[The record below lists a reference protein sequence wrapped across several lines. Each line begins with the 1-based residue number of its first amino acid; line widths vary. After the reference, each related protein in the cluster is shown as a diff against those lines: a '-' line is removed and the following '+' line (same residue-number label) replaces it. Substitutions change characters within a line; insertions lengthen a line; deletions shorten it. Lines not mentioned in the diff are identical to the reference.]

1 MNQAN
6 SIQTPPPPICCT
18 PPVATFRLCALLTAC
33 GAAWADSPPAPI
45 ELPTIQ
51 VIGTAPLPGVERP
64 LNQIPSN
71 IRHLGAKSLDDAQ
84 DVSLTDALATRLP
97 GVNLNETQ
105 GNPFQAD
112 LNYRGFTASPL
123 LGTAQGLSVYVDG
136 VRANTPFGDTVNWD
150 MIPQVALDSLT
161 VIPGSNPLFGLNTLG
176 GAIAIATKD
185 GFRFRGSAAE
195 AKVGSFGRK
204 SLEVEHGGNNG
215 TLGYYVAAS
224 KYREDGWRDYSQSDV
239 QQFFGKISWRD
250 ASTELDLSLSHGDAE
265 LTGNGLLPTSMLRQK
280 REQIFTHPDTTW
292 NNQTQLTLSAS
303 HWLDDTSRLSG
314 NLYYRTSKTR
324 TLNGDGNDE
333 FENGPN
339 DLAAGGTG
347 LNIDSAANNRTRT
360 QQESWGMAGQWS
372 QVTGDHQ
379 YALGASLDLA
389 SANFRQS
396 EQIGFLDA
404 SRGVVP
410 TDDEELENKLSG
422 RTRTASI
429 YFTDTW
435 ALTPALHLTAAA
447 RYNHTR
453 IQNTD
458 KLNATAPNLD
468 ADYTYKKLNP
478 ALGLTWQAAPAL
490 TLFGGFNQGN
500 RAPTPIE
507 LGCADPANP
516 CSLPNSMAADPYLK
530 QVVARTL
537 EVGARGRLLGNVGW
551 SAALY
556 RTNNIDDILFIGTS
570 TSQGYFTNF
579 GKTRRDGFELAFDGK
594 AGSVDWQVSYG
605 WIKAT
610 FQDSACLLAE
620 NNSSRGTAAACT
632 ASGQDDEILVK
643 SGDRLPGI
651 PEHSLKLGLRWH
663 AAPGWRLGADVVA
676 FSSQY
681 LRGNENNQ
689 HQAGTSTDALGSS
702 RNFENSGKTAGY
714 AVLNLKADYQ
724 LAREWSLFGSVNNV
738 FDKHYATGG
747 ALAENPFDGSGAF
760 VPDSDQW
767 RRESFVAPGAPRSF
781 WLGVR
786 YRLPG

>member
-1 MNQAN
+1 MKTKRHAAGRLTGK
-6 SIQTPPPPICCT
+6 STLS
-18 PPVATFRLCALLTAC
+18 LCAALSAC
-33 GAAWADSPPAPI
+33 SAAWADSPSAPP
-45 ELPTIQ
+45 ELPTVH

-64 LNQIPSN
+64 LSQIPSN

-123 LGTAQGLSVYVDG
+123 LGTAQGLSVYIDG

-185 GFRFRGSAAE
+185 GFRYRGSEVE

-215 TLGYYVAAS
+215 SLGYYVAAS
-224 KYREDGWRDYSQSDV
+224 KYREDGWREYSQSDV
-239 QQFFGKISWRD
+239 QQFFGKLSWRD
-250 ASTELDLSLSHGDAE
+250 AKTELDLSLSHADAE
-265 LTGNGLLPTSMLRQK
+265 LTGNGLLPISMLRQK

-292 NNQTQLTLSAS
+292 NTQTQITLAAS
-303 HWLDDTSRLSG
+303 HWLTDSSRLSG
-314 NLYYRTSKTR
+314 NLYYRTNKTR

-333 FENGPN
+333 FEDGPH
-339 DLAAGGTG
+339 DLAAAGDG
-347 LNIDSAANNRTRT
+347 LNIENGANNRTRT

-372 QVTGDHQ
+372 QATGDHQ

-389 SANFRQS
+389 SARFRQS
-396 EQIGFLDA
+396 EEIGTLDA

-410 TDDEELENKLSG
+410 TDDEALENKLSG
-422 RTRTASI
+422 RTRTASL
-429 YFTDTW
+429 YATDTW

-458 KLNATAPNLD
+458 KLNAVAPNLD

-516 CSLPNSMAADPYLK
+516 CSLPNAMAADPYLK

-551 SAALY
+551 NAALY
-556 RTNNIDDILFIGTS
+556 RTNSTDDILFVGTS

-594 AGSVDWQVSYG
+594 AGSVDWQLAYG
-605 WIKAT
+605 WIKGT
-610 FQDSACLLAE
+610 FQDSACLLAQ

-632 ASGQDDEILVK
+632 AGSQDDEILVK
-643 SGDRLPGI
+643 SGNRLPGI
-651 PEHSLKLGLRWH
+651 PQHSLKLGLSWR
-663 AAPGWRLGADVVA
+663 AAPDLRLGADVTA

-689 HQAGTSTDALGSS
+689 HQAGTTSDIFGGS
-702 RNFENSGKTAGY
+702 RTFENSGKTAGY
-714 AVLNLKADYQ
+714 ALLNLKADYQ
-724 LAREWSLFGSVNNV
+724 LARAWSLFGSVNNV

-747 ALAENPFDGSGAF
+747 ALAENAFNGSGAF

-781 WLGVR
+781 WLGLR